1 MKIEDYN
8 LSRSE
13 ISAIIDEWIFDER
26 ERAMLKRRYLDGVC
40 FETLAEEF
48 SLSVQRTKKDYLQG
62 EKQAVQ
68 THSRGN
74 QIEYKKRTKRSRSHD
89 CERLL
94 FMIS

>member
-48 SLSVQRTKKDYLQG
+48 SLSVQRTKK
-62 EKQAVQ
+62 
-68 THSRGN
+68 
-74 QIEYKKRTKRSRSHD
+74 IIYKARNK
-89 CERLL
+89 L
-94 FMIS
+94 FKHIRVEIK